1 MDLEYLQS
9 LGMKSEYFAAETERA
24 LGIRFSEFTPEQC
37 NTWRLQTLCLKQYA
51 LTPNYERAAQRAG
64 VPVTAIEEWERNNV
78 LGFVKRKEVA
88 ELEFT
93 DSIQVLLQEMA
104 GRPDSPPL
112 LFSWVLNMHM
122 PEKYDVLTPEDMA
135 YDPPGPTEAEIR
147 QQVLDEYLRLVREE
161 ERLLDEEGRQLDPW
175 IIDAAAI
182 EAIEGIPSAVAE
194 KNRRAAQNKRLE
206 RVWNSSLDGSVRTK
220 NN

>member
-1 MDLEYLQS
+1 MDLDFLQS
-9 LGMKSEYFAAETERA
+9 LGINSEFIAVETERA
-24 LGIRFSEFTPEQC
+24 LGLRFSEFTPEQC
-37 NTWRLQTLCLKQYA
+37 DTWRLQTLCLKQYA

-64 VPVTAIEEWERNNV
+64 VTVNTIEEWERHNV

-93 DSIQVLLQEMA
+93 DSVQVLLQEMA

-112 LFSWVLNMHM
+112 LLSWVLNMHM

-135 YDPPGPTEAEIR
+135 DDPPGPTEAEIR
-147 QQVLDEYLRLVREE
+147 QQVVDEYFQIVQEG
-161 ERLLDEEGRQLDPW
+161 ERLLDEEQRLLASQAHDSTATE
-175 IIDAAAI
+175 DALPV
-182 EAIEGIPSAVAE
+182 GDGDD
-194 KNRRAAQNKRLE
+194 RRAPEDKQFETVRN
-206 RVWNSSLDGSVRTK
+206 WSMDGSFRTK

>member
-1 MDLEYLQS
+1 MDLDFLQS
-9 LGMKSEYFAAETERA
+9 LGISSEFIAVETERA
-24 LGIRFSEFTPEQC
+24 LGLRFSEFTPEQC
-37 NTWRLQTLCLKQYA
+37 DTWRLQTLCLKQYA

-64 VPVTAIEEWERNNV
+64 VTVSTIEKWERDNV

-93 DSIQVLLQEMA
+93 DSVQVLLQEMA

-112 LFSWVLNMHM
+112 LLSWVLNMHM

-135 YDPPGPTEAEIR
+135 DDPPGPTEAEIR
-147 QQVLDEYLRLVREE
+147 QQVVDEYFQIVQEG
-161 ERLLDEEGRQLDPW
+161 ERLLDEEQRLLASPAHDSTAKE
-175 IIDAAAI
+175 DALPV
-182 EAIEGIPSAVAE
+182 GDGDD
-194 KNRRAAQNKRLE
+194 RRAPEDKQFEPVRN
-206 RVWNSSLDGSVRTK
+206 WSLDGSVRTK

>member
-1 MDLEYLQS
+1 MDLDFLQS
-9 LGMKSEYFAAETERA
+9 LGISSEFIAVETERA
-24 LGIRFSEFTPEQC
+24 LGLRFSEFTPEQC
-37 NTWRLQTLCLKQYA
+37 DTWRVQTLCLKQYA

-64 VPVTAIEEWERNNV
+64 VAVNTIEEWERDNV

-112 LFSWVLNMHM
+112 LLSWVLNMHM

-135 YDPPGPTEAEIR
+135 DDPPGPTEAEIR
-147 QQVLDEYLRLVREE
+147 QQVVDEYFQIVHEG
-161 ERLLDEEGRQLDPW
+161 ERLLDEEQRLLASQARDSTATE
-175 IIDAAAI
+175 DALPV
-182 EAIEGIPSAVAE
+182 GDGDD
-194 KNRRAAQNKRLE
+194 RRAPEDKQFEPVRN
-206 RVWNSSLDGSVRTK
+206 WSMDGSFRTK

>member
-1 MDLEYLQS
+1 MDLDFLQS
-9 LGMKSEYFAAETERA
+9 LGISSEFIAVETERA
-24 LGIRFSEFTPEQC
+24 LGLRFSEFTPEQC
-37 NTWRLQTLCLKQYA
+37 DTWRLQTLCLKQYA

-64 VPVTAIEEWERNNV
+64 VAVAVMKAWERHNV

-93 DSIQVLLQEMA
+93 DSVQVLLQEMA

-112 LFSWVLNMHM
+112 LLSWVLNMHM

-135 YDPPGPTEAEIR
+135 DDPPGPTEAEIR
-147 QQVLDEYLRLVREE
+147 QQVVDEYFQIVREG
-161 ERLLDEEGRQLDPW
+161 ERLLDEEQRLLASQAHDSTATE
-175 IIDAAAI
+175 DALPV
-182 EAIEGIPSAVAE
+182 GDGDD
-194 KNRRAAQNKRLE
+194 RRAPEDKQFEPVRN
-206 RVWNSSLDGSVRTK
+206 WSLDGSVRTK

>member
-1 MDLEYLQS
+1 MELHELQS
-9 LGMKSEYFAAETERA
+9 LDINSNYKAVELEKE
-24 LGIRFSEFTPEQC
+24 LGVRFSEFTPEQREI
-37 NTWRLQTLCLKQYA
+37 WRRQTLCLKQYT

-64 VPVTAIEEWERNNV
+64 VAVAVMKAWERHNV

-93 DSIQVLLQEMA
+93 DSVQVLLQEMA

-112 LFSWVLNMHM
+112 LLSWVLNMHM

-135 YDPPGPTEAEIR
+135 DDPPGPTEAEIR
-147 QQVLDEYLRLVREE
+147 KQVAGEYFRIVQEQ
-161 ERLLDEEGRQLDPW
+161 ERLLDEEERRILASKVPDSTATEGTLLDA
-175 IIDAAAI
+175 DADDLRVP
-182 EAIEGIPSAVAE
+182 EDKQFEP
-194 KNRRAAQNKRLE
+194 
-206 RVWNSSLDGSVRTK
+206 VWNWSMDGSARTK